1 MKKVIPALIIL
12 STLMS
17 CKKDVKVAENQE
29 NTTDSLQLEKTE
41 VIENTPVKA
50 MPEFTVAQVSDLV
63 KAKENDTL
71 YVTNFFATWCG
82 PCRNEIPHFKEKM
95 ESMKGQP
102 VKFTFVS
109 LDNKTEWETEVK
121 NFGAEYGIGNNIVL
135 LDGSQIGPDFFSKNF
150 KTWDGGSIPF
160 TIFSKKGKSEEFLG
174 MMTKEQLEEK
184 LSSLN

>member
-12 STLMS
+12 STFVS

-29 NTTDSLQLEKTE
+29 NKTDSLKVEKTE
-41 VIENTPVKA
+41 AAEPIVVKA
-50 MPEFTVAQVSDLV
+50 IPEFTVAKVSDLV

-109 LDNKTEWETEVK
+109 LDDKTDWETEVK
-121 NFGAEYGIGNNIVL
+121 NFGAEYGINNNIVL
-135 LDGSQIGPDFFSKNF
+135 LDGTQITPDFFSNNF

-160 TIFSKKGKSEEFLG
+160 TIISKKGKSEEVVG
-174 MMTKEQLEEK
+174 MISKEQLEEK
-184 LSSLN
+184 MSSLN